1 MPTLNK
7 NRFRFFSVFFFL
19 VLFLLCLMGGVTL
32 YSATQGGE
40 GYRVPLHHK
49 QAVWYVLGL
58 ASMLFLVWVGH
69 RHLEHHAYLVYGF
82 SLGLLVI
89 VLLFGRSIAGARRWI
104 ELGPLQFQPSELM
117 KITLILALAK
127 YFHSNPREGGYTLW
141 QLKVPF
147 LIFLVPFLLVLLEPD
162 LGTAIILLLLFA
174 GIIVFVG
181 LTRRSFVT
189 LLLLGVASLPL
200 GWSSLKPYQK
210 ERILNFLDP
219 SRDPLGT
226 GYHLTQSKIAI
237 GSGGLW
243 GKGFMKSTQARLR
256 FLPEQQTDFIFSV
269 FVEEWGF
276 AGSLVLFAGFL
287 LLIFWALNIASSAKD
302 RFGTILCLGVAL
314 FLAWHVVINVGM
326 CMGLLPVVGI
336 PLPLFS
342 YGGSFMLAVFLGIGL
357 LLNVYVNR
365 FIFQPT
371 PYR

>member
-1 MPTLNK
+1 MPTLTR
-7 NRFRFFSVFFFL
+7 NRFRFFSGFFLL
-19 VLFLLCLMGGVTL
+19 VLFFLCLLGGMTL

-49 QAVWYVLGL
+49 QALWYSLGVV
-58 ASMLFLVWVGH
+58 SMFLLVWIRN
-69 RHLEHHAYLVYGF
+69 RHMEHHAYLIYG
-82 SLGLLVI
+82 LCLVLLLF
-89 VLLFGRSIAGARRWI
+89 VLLFGRSIGGARRWI

-117 KITLILALAK
+117 KLALIMALAR
-127 YFHSNPREGGYTLW
+127 YFHRNPRDGGYTLW

-147 LIFLVPFLLVLLEPD
+147 LIFLVPFFLVLLEPD

-174 GIIVFVG
+174 GILLFVG
-181 LTRRSFVT
+181 VTRRSLFT
-189 LLLLGVASLPL
+189 LAMIGGASVPL
-200 GWSSLKPYQK
+200 GWFSLKEYQK

-219 SRDPLGT
+219 ARDPLGT
-226 GYHLTQSKIAI
+226 GYHLIQSKIAI

-243 GKGFMKSTQARLR
+243 GKGFMKSTQARLH

-276 AGSLVLFAGFL
+276 VGSLVLFAGYL

-302 RFGTILCLGVAL
+302 RFGRITCLGVAFFL
-314 FLAWHVVINVGM
+314 FWHVLINVGM

-342 YGGSFMLAVFLGIGL
+342 YGGSFLLSVFLGIGL
-357 LLNVYVNR
+357 LLNVYRNR
-365 FIFQPT
+365 FVFQPT
-371 PYR
+371 DYR